1 MKKFGYLAA
10 GDTNSEA
17 LHTEES
23 ITEAVRQMQQFGGLQ
38 PSGVLDEATL
48 KLLSSPRCGNKDTK
62 PDRPNAHSRHKRF
75 IIGAKGWKKRT
86 LTWKWVPYEL
96 QHKSPS
102 LFQSR
107 ELDSQAW
114 KQGVCRERVRESLF
128 LLGSLRKVKLC

>member
-1 MKKFGYLAA
+1 MILAACSMFQLGFMKKFGYLAA

-23 ITEAVRQMQQFGGLQ
+23 ITAAVRQMQVFGGLQ

-62 PDRPNAHSRHKRF
+62 PDSPNAHTRHKRF

-86 LTWKWVPYEL
+86 LTWK
-96 QHKSPS
+96 
-102 LFQSR
+102 
-107 ELDSQAW
+107 
-114 KQGVCRERVRESLF
+114 
-128 LLGSLRKVKLC
+128 